1 MITDGSTAQG
11 KPCGVFYR
19 EGHLADSEK
28 LDREVLEIW
37 SKTLGPEHPNTLS
50 LKANI
55 ADTLLKEGHFREA
68 ERLQRETLATQIRL
82 RGPEDLPSLVS
93 QSDLAETLIRE
104 GRYAEAE
111 ETARAAFQ
119 VQLRKLGPLHP
130 DTVATMRN
138 LGRALA
144 YTNRYA
150 EASRLFR
157 DAIDKQ
163 EHSKG
168 QGTPF
173 SVWYS
178 FATIAVA
185 ANRPHDA
192 LQYLQEA
199 IHRGYKDADGLIADD
214 DLKSLRHNA
223 EFLQLV
229 AELKGSSTRNK
240 AP

>member
-138 LGRALA
+138 LGRGLP
-144 YTNRYA
+144 
-150 EASRLFR
+150 
-157 DAIDKQ
+157 
-163 EHSKG
+163 
-168 QGTPF
+168 TPIAMRRQADC
-173 SVWYS
+173 
-178 FATIAVA
+178 FATRSTSKSIPRGKGLRSRFGIPSPPSRWPLTVPTMLSNIYRRPSIAGIKTQMA
-185 ANRPHDA
+185 
-192 LQYLQEA
+192 
-199 IHRGYKDADGLIADD
+199 
-214 DLKSLRHNA
+214 
-223 EFLQLV
+223 
-229 AELKGSSTRNK
+229 
-240 AP
+240 